1 MLSDRRPFYGPPP
14 PVPDWMVMIVDTV
27 AESMELGWFCTD
39 LCDHA
44 AGTYQCEQ
52 RDGGDHEAT

>member
-1 MLSDRRPFYGPPP
+1 MLSRPIYGPPP

-27 AESMELGWFCTD
+27 AEGMMLGWFCTD

-44 AGTYQCEQ
+44 AGVYQCEHS
-52 RDGGDHEAT
+52 DGGDNGG